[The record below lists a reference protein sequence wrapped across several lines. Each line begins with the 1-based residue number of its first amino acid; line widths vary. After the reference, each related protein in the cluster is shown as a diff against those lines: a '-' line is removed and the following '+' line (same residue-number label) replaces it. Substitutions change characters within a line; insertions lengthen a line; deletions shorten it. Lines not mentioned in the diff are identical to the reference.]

1 MGELSTML
9 YACCPKCSKPIVRSR
24 RCDGMEL
31 TCPKCGSALRVTV
44 DQHAKVSVELVQK
57 DDERVPA

>member
-1 MGELSTML
+1 
-9 YACCPKCSKPIVRSR
+9 
-24 RCDGMEL
+24 MEL